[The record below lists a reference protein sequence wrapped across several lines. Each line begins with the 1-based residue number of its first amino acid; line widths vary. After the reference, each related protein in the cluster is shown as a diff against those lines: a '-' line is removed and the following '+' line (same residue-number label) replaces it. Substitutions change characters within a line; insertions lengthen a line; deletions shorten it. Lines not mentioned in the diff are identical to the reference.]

1 MITDEQGKVQ
11 SIVNAK
17 EAGDNVET
25 FAGILTPGLINCHCH
40 LELSHLKDVI
50 PPGTGLVNFLKL
62 VVQKRG
68 FHADVIHNAILHAE
82 REMFNNGIVAVGDIS
97 NQVDAIETKSTS
109 DIRWH
114 TFVEV
119 LSPSDE
125 KAIENIEQY
134 QKVLHSHLHRLNS
147 PHRSVLS
154 PHAPYTISSKS
165 FDLINDASAS
175 QIISIHNQEHPAE
188 DELYK
193 SGEGEFLELLAMFGF
208 NSSPFP
214 ITGKS
219 SLQSY
224 LPHFTRSQKIFLV
237 HNTFISKEDIAFAKE
252 LALQTGLSLVF
263 CLCPNANLYIENKL
277 PPVAELVS
285 ADCLIVLGTDS
296 YSSNWQLSIAKE
308 MHTLLHS
315 PFFQKMDEQL
325 AIEILLRWATKNGA
339 EALGWDNELGSF
351 QKGKKPGVVLIENDL
366 SHSRRI
372 L

>member
-1 MITDEQGKVQ
+1 
-11 SIVNAK
+11 
-17 EAGDNVET
+17 
-25 FAGILTPGLINCHCH
+25 
-40 LELSHLKDVI
+40 
-50 PPGTGLVNFLKL
+50 
-62 VVQKRG
+62 
-68 FHADVIHNAILHAE
+68 
-82 REMFNNGIVAVGDIS
+82 
-97 NQVDAIETKSTS
+97 
-109 DIRWH
+109 
-114 TFVEV
+114 
-119 LSPSDE
+119 
-125 KAIENIEQY
+125 
-134 QKVLHSHLHRLNS
+134 
-147 PHRSVLS
+147 VLS

-366 SHSRRI
+366 SQSRRI